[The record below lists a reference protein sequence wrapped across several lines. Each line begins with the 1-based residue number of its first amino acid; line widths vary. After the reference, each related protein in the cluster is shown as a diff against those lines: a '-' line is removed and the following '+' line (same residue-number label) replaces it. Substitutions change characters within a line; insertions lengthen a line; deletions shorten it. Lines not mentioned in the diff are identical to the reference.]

1 MNIIILI
8 QSYLQ
13 MGRMEANCHVDDVVE
28 ELTTLHQSERSF
40 VSVFPAPGVLQPQ
53 Q

>member
-1 MNIIILI
+1 MHIIILI

-28 ELTTLHQSERSF
+28 ELTTLQSEQSF
-40 VSVFPAPGVLQPQ
+40 VSLFPAPGVFQPQ

>member
-13 MGRMEANCHVDDVVE
+13 MGRMEANSHVDDVVE
-28 ELTTLHQSERSF
+28 ELITLQSEPSF
-40 VSVFPAPGVLQPQ
+40 VSVFPVPGVFQPQ